1 MSGLIGRKLGMTS
14 VFDDAGNNIV
24 CTVIEAG
31 PNVVTQV
38 RAADRDG
45 YSAVQLGFGERKEK
59 RTSSALRGHF
69 KAAGTAPKRRL
80 VEFRNFGLEVDLGD
94 EVGVGDLFVP
104 GEEVDVVGTSKGK
117 GFQGVVKRHGFSGVG
132 MRTHGQHNRERAPGS
147 IGQSSDPSRVFK
159 GMRMAG
165 RQGNQQVKVKNLRVV
180 RVLADHNLLLV
191 EGAVP
196 GPKNGFLQIY
206 KKSNVYPVA
215 SNEAEGE

>member
-38 RAADRDG
+38 KDAASDG
-45 YSAVQLGFGERKEK
+45 YEAVQLGFAEKKEK
-59 RTSSALRGHF
+59 RTTSALRGHF
-69 KAAGTAPKRRL
+69 KAAGTSPKRRL
-80 VEFRNFGLEVDLGD
+80 AEFRDYGLEVSLGD
-94 EVGVGDLFVP
+94 EVAVDEVFSA
-104 GEEVDVVGTSKGK
+104 GELVDVVGVSKGK
-117 GFQGVVKRHGFSGVG
+117 GFQGVVRRHGFGGVG

-165 RQGNQQVKVKNLRVV
+165 RMGNRKVKVKNLRVV
-180 RVLADHNLLLV
+180 RVLPDHHLLLV

-196 GPKNGFLQIY
+196 GPKNGFVQIY
-206 KKSNVYPVA
+206 KKSNVYPA
-215 SNEAEGE
+215 APGATEEA